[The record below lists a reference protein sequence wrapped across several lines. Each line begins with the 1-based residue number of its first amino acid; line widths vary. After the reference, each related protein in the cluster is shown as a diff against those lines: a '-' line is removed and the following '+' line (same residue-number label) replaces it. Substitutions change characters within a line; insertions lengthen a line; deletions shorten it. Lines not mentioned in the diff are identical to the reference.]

1 MNVKILGRLCRS
13 GQVIPCYTFKIPAGF
28 PNPAADH
35 IEQDFSF
42 DRLMNL
48 RAPHIYVA
56 KIDGDSM
63 EGAKIFHDSLVV
75 VDRSRTPSSGSI
87 VIVVLN
93 NEPLCKILIL
103 QGDHVLLK
111 SANPSYPP
119 LHILEGEELS
129 IWGVVRH
136 GVTCF
141 E

>member
-13 GQVIPCYTFKIPAGF
+13 GKVIPLYTFKIPAGF

-42 DRLMNL
+42 DRLMDL

-75 VDRSRTPSSGSI
+75 VDRSRKPSMHRNFKMPMHQADAMEGG
-87 VIVVLN
+87 VM
-93 NEPLCKILIL
+93 
-103 QGDHVLLK
+103 
-111 SANPSYPP
+111 PS
-119 LHILEGEELS
+119 
-129 IWGVVRH
+129 
-136 GVTCF
+136 
-141 E
+141 